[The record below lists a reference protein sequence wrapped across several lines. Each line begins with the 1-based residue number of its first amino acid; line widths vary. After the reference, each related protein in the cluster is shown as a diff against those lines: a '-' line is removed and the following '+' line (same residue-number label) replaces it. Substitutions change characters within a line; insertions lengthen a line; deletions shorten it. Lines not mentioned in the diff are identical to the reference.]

1 VRFIPTKVHGVLDY
15 SVGFLV
21 MISPWVFGF
30 AYGGTETWLPFFLGL
45 STLVISL
52 FTDYELSISKRI
64 PLNIHL
70 ALDFLS
76 GIFLFASPWLFGFA
90 EVVYLPHLVFGL
102 LEMIVP
108 LTTQTPPPYDM
119 SRERDIS

>member
-30 AYGGTETWLPFFLGL
+30 AHGGTETWLPFFLGL
-45 STLVISL
+45 STLLISL
-52 FTDYELSISKRI
+52 FTDYELSISKRV

-76 GIFLFASPWLFGFA
+76 GVFLLASPWLFGFA